1 MDRMADSDR
10 IIKAHTPLP
19 PDQLR
24 FRAMHGAEA
33 LSQLFEFE
41 VDLLAES
48 YTLDMKALL
57 GKPMTLEIATSGG
70 TPRFLG
76 GEITRCVLVGRDAEG
91 GDGDR
96 YYIYRA
102 TLRPWLWYLT
112 QTSDSKIFQNKSVPD
127 VIREVLK
134 DYKYPVE
141 FKLADGYRTW
151 EYCVQYQETD
161 FAFVCRLMEHE
172 GIYYWFR
179 HEKDKHTLVLTDDVT
194 QHEAIPGYENI
205 PYYGPDRNAVP
216 REDYVYEWELAEQIT
231 PGAFATTDYHP
242 LTPAASLDARRNN
255 PGGHDNGDLEMYE
268 WQGGYTNPEDAEHY
282 ARVRLE
288 SLQCQREESRG
299 SCNARGLAPGYLFTL
314 RNHPRQAEN
323 REYLVVGTYYRIREA
338 AYATGAGEP
347 ATFDIDFVVL
357 PSSVQF
363 RAPRVTPVPHTHGP
377 QTATVVGKQGEEI
390 WTDNMGRVKVQFHWD
405 RYGKKDENSSCW
417 VRVSSPWAG
426 GGFGGIQLPRVN
438 DEVVVDFIGGQ
449 PDRPIIIGRVY
460 NANNLPPW
468 DLPDNATQ
476 SGFLSRSKNGTP
488 ATANAFM
495 FEDRAGCERIWLH
508 AERNLHTEVECDE
521 FHNTDGE
528 RNTVIGG
535 NDTKRILGNRDI
547 DVTGTDTLTVAR
559 SRTVEVTGH
568 EDYTVKASRTVHVK
582 SGLMEEKFDN
592 GLKTTVAASGE
603 KRENTGLF
611 DETLKSGEKITVTSG
626 DSMHDVQSGTL
637 TAQAKGQV
645 VVKSESAGMEATAP
659 QKIRVE
665 STAGAM
671 DVKSK
676 GAMLIKSGSSK
687 VDVQGNADITLQTP
701 ASIVLNAPNVKNMA
715 GGKWLTTTPYGLALA
730 GFKAEIGVGRIAVY
744 RTTVMVN
751 LSFTNWSAISNI
763 GALVSYRTSA
773 SSVAWD
779 GVKGTSAQLKAS
791 MVGLWS
797 IL

>member
-1 MDRMADSDR
+1 MDRMVDSDR
-10 IIKAHTPLP
+10 IIQAHTPLP

-24 FRAMHGAEA
+24 FRAMHGAET

-57 GKPMTLEIATSGG
+57 GKPMTLEILTASG
-70 TPRFLG
+70 TPRYLG
-76 GEITRCVLVGRDAEG
+76 GEITRCVLVGRDTDG
-91 GDGDR
+91 GR
-96 YYIYRA
+96 HYVYRA

-134 DYKYPVE
+134 DYRYPVDY
-141 FKLADGYRTW
+141 KLADRYRTW

-161 FAFVCRLMEHE
+161 FAFVSRLMEHE

-179 HEKDKHTLVLTDDVT
+179 HEKDKHILVLTDDIT
-194 QHEAIPGYENI
+194 QHEAVAGYEHI

-216 REDYVYEWELAEQIT
+216 REDYIHEWEVAEQIT

-242 LTPAASLDARRNN
+242 LTPAASLEARRNN
-255 PGGHDNGDLEMYE
+255 PGPHDNGDLEMYE

-282 ARVRLE
+282 TRVRLE
-288 SLQCQREESRG
+288 SLQCQREQGRG
-299 SCNARGLAPGYLFTL
+299 SCNARGLAPGRLFTL

-323 REYLVVGTYYRIREA
+323 REYLVVGAYYRLREGG
-338 AYATGAGEP
+338 YATGSGEP

-357 PSSVQF
+357 PASVQF
-363 RAPRVTPVPHTHGP
+363 RAPRVTPIPHTHGP

-438 DEVVVDFIGGQ
+438 DEVVVDFIGGH
-449 PDRPIIIGRVY
+449 PDRPIVIGRVY
-460 NANNLPPW
+460 NASNMPPW
-468 DLPDNATQ
+468 NLPDNATQ

-495 FEDRAGCERIWLH
+495 FEDRAGAERIWLH

-521 FHNTDGE
+521 FHNTDGQ

-535 NDTKRILGNRDI
+535 NDIKRVLCNRDI
-547 DVTGTDTLTVAR
+547 DVTGSDKLSVGQ
-559 SRTVEVTGH
+559 SRTVHVTGH
-568 EDYTVKASRTVHVK
+568 EDYTVKASRTVHVQD
-582 SGLMEEKFDN
+582 GLMDEKFDN
-592 GLKTTVAASGE
+592 GLKTTVAAGGE
-603 KRENTGLF
+603 TREIAGAF
-611 DETLKSGEKITVTSG
+611 DETLKTGEKITVTEG
-626 DSMHDVQSGTL
+626 DSLHDVQAGTL
-637 TAQAKGQV
+637 TEQAKGQV
-645 VVKSESAGMEATAP
+645 VVKSGSAGLEATAP
-659 QKIRVE
+659 RKVLLE
-665 STAGAM
+665 STGDAL

-676 GAMLIKSGSSK
+676 AAMLLKSSGST
-687 VDVQGNADITLQTP
+687 VNVEGDADITLKTP
-701 ASIVLNAPNVKNMA
+701 TAIVLNAPKVKNMA
-715 GGKWLTTTPYGLALA
+715 DGQWYTVTPYGLSLA
-730 GFKAEIGVGRIAVY
+730 GFKAEIGVGRIALY
-744 RTTVMVN
+744 RTTIMVN
-751 LSFTNWSAISNI
+751 VSFTNYSAISNI
-763 GALVSYRTSA
+763 GALASYRTS
-773 SSVAWD
+773 
-779 GVKGTSAQLKAS
+779 GTSYAFDAVKAQSVGLKQS

>member
-1 MDRMADSDR
+1 MDRMVDGDR

-19 PDQLR
+19 ADQLR
-24 FRAMHGAEA
+24 FRAMHGAETM
-33 LSQLFEFE
+33 SQLFEFD
-41 VDLLAES
+41 VDLVAES

-57 GKPMTLEIATSGG
+57 GKPMSLEIETPGG
-70 TPRFLG
+70 TPRFLS
-76 GEITRCVLVGRDAEG
+76 GEITRCVLVGRDTDG
-91 GDGDR
+91 GG
-96 YYIYRA
+96 YYLYRA

-141 FKLADGYRTW
+141 FKLVDSYRTW

-161 FAFVCRLMEHE
+161 FAFVSRLMEHE

-179 HEKDKHTLVLTDDVT
+179 HEEGKHTLVLADDVT
-194 QHEAIPGYENI
+194 QHEPVPGYEAI

-216 REDYVYEWELAEQIT
+216 REDYIYEWELVEQIT

-242 LTPAASLDARRNN
+242 LTPAASLEAKRNN
-255 PGGHDNGDLEMYE
+255 PGAHDNGDLEMYE

-282 ARVRLE
+282 TRVRLE

-299 SCNARGLAPGYLFTL
+299 SCNARGVSPGHLFTL

-323 REYLVVGTYYRIREA
+323 REYLVVGAYYRMREA
-338 AYATGAGEP
+338 SYTTGTGDP
-347 ATFDIDFVVL
+347 ATLDIDFVVL

-363 RAPRVTPVPHTHGP
+363 RAPRVTPIPRTHGP

-390 WTDNMGRVKVQFHWD
+390 WTDNLGRVKVQFHWD

-449 PDRPIIIGRVY
+449 PDRPIVIGRVY
-460 NANNLPPW
+460 NANNMPPW
-468 DLPDNATQ
+468 NLPDNATQ

-495 FEDRAGCERIWLH
+495 FEDRAGAERIWLH

-521 FHNTDGE
+521 LHHTDGH

-535 NDTKRILGNRDI
+535 NDVKRVLCNRDI
-547 DVTGTDTLTVAR
+547 DVTGTDKLTVGQ

-603 KRENTGLF
+603 TREITGPF
-611 DETLKSGEKITVTSG
+611 AETLKTGETITVTAG
-626 DSMHDVQSGTL
+626 NAMHDVQAGTL

-645 VVKSESAGMEATAP
+645 VLTSTSAGLEATAP

-665 STAGAM
+665 STGGTM
-671 DVKSK
+671 DVKSQ
-676 GAMLIKSGSSK
+676 GAMLVQSTSST
-687 VDVQGNADITLQTP
+687 VDVHGNADVTLKTP
-701 ASIVLNAPNVKNMA
+701 TAIVLDAPKVKNMA
-715 GGKWLTTTPYGLALA
+715 HGQWLSTTPYGLSLA
-730 GFKAEIGVGRIAVY
+730 GFKAEIGVSRIALY
-744 RTTVMVN
+744 RTTVMLN
-751 LSFTNWSAISNI
+751 LSFTNYSAISNI
-763 GALVSYRTSA
+763 GALASYRTSG
-773 SSVAWD
+773 SSYAFD
-779 GVKGTSAQLKAS
+779 AVKAQQVGLKQS

>member
-1 MDRMADSDR
+1 MDRMVDSDR
-10 IIKAHTPLP
+10 IIQAHTPLP

-24 FRAMHGAEA
+24 FRAMHGAET

-57 GKPMTLEIATSGG
+57 GKPMTLEILTASG
-70 TPRFLG
+70 TPRYLG
-76 GEITRCVLVGRDAEG
+76 GEITRCVLVGRDTDG
-91 GDGDR
+91 GR
-96 YYIYRA
+96 HYVYRA

-134 DYKYPVE
+134 DYRYPVDY
-141 FKLADGYRTW
+141 KLADRYRTW

-161 FAFVCRLMEHE
+161 FAFVSRLMEHE

-179 HEKDKHTLVLTDDVT
+179 HEKDKHILVLTDDIT
-194 QHEAIPGYENI
+194 QHEAVAGYEHI

-216 REDYVYEWELAEQIT
+216 REDYIHEWEVAEQIT

-242 LTPAASLDARRNN
+242 LTPAASLEARRNN
-255 PGGHDNGDLEMYE
+255 PGPHDNGDLEMYE

-282 ARVRLE
+282 TRVRLE
-288 SLQCQREESRG
+288 SLQCQREQGRG
-299 SCNARGLAPGYLFTL
+299 SCNARGLAPGRLFAL

-323 REYLVVGTYYRIREA
+323 REYLVVGAYYRLREGG
-338 AYATGAGEP
+338 YATGSGEP

-357 PSSVQF
+357 PASVQF
-363 RAPRVTPVPHTHGP
+363 RAPRVTPIPHTHGP
-377 QTATVVGKQGEEI
+377 QTATVVGKRGEEI

-438 DEVVVDFIGGQ
+438 DEVVVDFIGGH
-449 PDRPIIIGRVY
+449 PDRPIVIGRVY
-460 NANNLPPW
+460 NASNMPPW
-468 DLPDNATQ
+468 NLPDNATQ

-495 FEDRAGCERIWLH
+495 FEDRAGAERIWLH

-521 FHNTDGE
+521 FHNTDGQ

-535 NDTKRILGNRDI
+535 NDIKRVLCNRDI
-547 DVTGTDTLTVAR
+547 DVTGSDKLSVGQ
-559 SRTVEVTGH
+559 SRTVHVTGH
-568 EDYTVKASRTVHVK
+568 EDYTVKASRTVHVQD
-582 SGLMEEKFDN
+582 GLMDEKFDN
-592 GLKTTVAASGE
+592 GLKTTVAAGGE
-603 KRENTGLF
+603 TREIAGAF
-611 DETLKSGEKITVTSG
+611 DETLKTGEKITVTEG
-626 DSMHDVQSGTL
+626 DSLHDVQAGTL
-637 TAQAKGQV
+637 TEQAKGQV
-645 VVKSESAGMEATAP
+645 VVKSGSAGLEATAP
-659 QKIRVE
+659 RKVLLE
-665 STAGAM
+665 STGDAL

-676 GAMLIKSGSSK
+676 AAMLLKSSGST
-687 VDVQGNADITLQTP
+687 VNVEGDADITLKTP
-701 ASIVLNAPNVKNMA
+701 TAIVLNAPKVKNMA
-715 GGKWLTTTPYGLALA
+715 DGQWYTVTPYGLSLA
-730 GFKAEIGVGRIAVY
+730 GFKAEIGVGRIALY
-744 RTTVMVN
+744 RTTIMVN
-751 LSFTNWSAISNI
+751 VSFTNYSAISNI
-763 GALVSYRTSA
+763 GALASYRTS
-773 SSVAWD
+773 
-779 GVKGTSAQLKAS
+779 GTSYAFDAVKAQSVGLKQS